1 MRAFRAESKGGLTKM
16 NLRKKVSLVFGSAA
30 TATVIAAAA
39 AFACTNLAT
48 LNLSSSAGKSGDVI
62 TVTGSSF
69 NVNSKDVAA
78 SNPVILHWNGVDGAA
93 LAEAKPD
100 RAGNISATLT
110 VPEGQPGYYVI
121 VATQRDAKGVDAYGT
136 PARASYQI
144 LGPNGQSVV
153 QPVGSSAGN
162 VGTESSSSGIIALT
176 VGLGALGLALF
187 GAGFIAFVRQARR
200 VPAAATVRR
209 D

>member
-1 MRAFRAESKGGLTKM
+1 M
-16 NLRKKVSLVFGSAA
+16 NLRKKVTTVFGAA
-30 TATVIAAAA
+30 AAASVIAGAA

-48 LNLSSSAGKSGDVI
+48 LNLSSTAGKAGDQV

-69 NVNSKDVAA
+69 KVNSTNVSA
-78 SNPVILHWNGVDGAA
+78 SDPVVLHWNGTEGTE
-93 LAEAKPD
+93 LARVTPD
-100 RAGNISATLT
+100 KAGNISATFAI
-110 VPEGQPGYYVI
+110 PDGQPGYYVI
-121 VATQRDAKGVDAYGT
+121 VATQRDAKGADVYGT

-153 QPVGSSAGN
+153 QPVGSTAGT

-187 GAGFIAFVRQARR
+187 GAGFVAFVRQARR
-200 VPAAATVRR
+200 RDVPVTASVRK
-209 D
+209 

>member
-1 MRAFRAESKGGLTKM
+1 M
-16 NLRKKVSLVFGSAA
+16 NLRKKVSVVFGSAA
-30 TATVIAAAA
+30 AATVIAGAA

-48 LNLSSSAGKSGDVI
+48 LNLSSSAGKAGD

-69 NVNSKDVAA
+69 NVNSSNLAA
-78 SNPVILHWNGVDGAA
+78 SFPVVLKWNGVEGAT
-93 LAEAKPD
+93 LAQVQPD
-100 RAGNISATLT
+100 KAGNISATFT
-110 VPEGQPGYYVI
+110 VPDGQPGYYVI
-121 VATQRDAKGVDAYGT
+121 VAVQRNATGADVYGT

-153 QPVGSSAGN
+153 TPAATTAGAVGS
-162 VGTESSSSGIIALT
+162 ESSSSGIIALT

-200 VPAAATVRR
+200 APAAATVRK
-209 D
+209 